1 MEYASNGKANAA
13 LTTGII
19 GTAGVGLGLLGNL
32 LGGLVLAVMLRYST
46 IVGGA
51 PLALMQS
58 RKIEA
63 LGVADLV
70 DEVLLCWEHEA
81 PKPDP
86 ACYLEALR
94 RMGAFP
100 AQAVVI
106 GDNPGHDM
114 AAAAAVGC
122 RSVRVRTGKFA
133 ALGDHGFPADAE
145 APSFVQIAPVLAR
158 LEPGD
163 GA

>member
-1 MEYASNGKANAA
+1 
-13 LTTGII
+13 
-19 GTAGVGLGLLGNL
+19 
-32 LGGLVLAVMLRYST
+32 
-46 IVGGA
+46 
-51 PLALMQS
+51 
-58 RKIEA
+58 
-63 LGVADLV
+63 
-70 DEVLLCWEHEA
+70 
-81 PKPDP
+81 
-86 ACYLEALR
+86 
-94 RMGAFP
+94 MGAFP

-133 ALGDHGFPADAE
+133 ALGDNGFPADAE